1 MAEDNRVLEPV
12 CILIAVEFHMNLHVY
27 GLNHRSAPLVVREQA
42 MIAHEHLAPA
52 LQSILNEDGILEAVI
67 LSTCNR
73 CEFYA
78 IADNGRRLDQWMAK
92 QHRKGDGSYQ
102 QYTYLY
108 SGAEAV
114 AHLLRVAIGLDA
126 QVMGEPQILGQVK
139 AAFATALDVGAAG
152 PELNRLFQQVFNSAK
167 SIRNDTGLGAHAI
180 SASYLTWLMIQRCIP
195 IDKPA
200 SMVLVGAGEMIAN
213 LIPYLQ
219 QAPQLDITLI
229 NRTPEH
235 AEALLPTAKVLTMP
249 FLLESLIDCD
259 VAVFAT
265 ESYHPLLTRDA
276 VQTILPQRSKPLY
289 CLDLALPRNVE
300 ANVTECAHVSLFN
313 LDDIQLWVDENQDK
327 RQQAAL
333 RAEEAIKE
341 HSRRYQK
348 QLQTIEFDELIKSYR
363 RKINS
368 LRELELNKAL
378 QKLQEGVEPAVVLQQ
393 FSHALANKVMHHP
406 SQALNQARFEKSK
419 DWLAS
424 AKLLLGLE

>member
-1 MAEDNRVLEPV
+1 
-12 CILIAVEFHMNLHVY
+12 MNLYVY

-42 MIAHEHLAPA
+42 MIAHEHLVPA
-52 LQSILNEDGILEAVI
+52 LQSILNEDGILEAII

-73 CEFYA
+73 CELYA
-78 IADNGRRLDQWMAK
+78 IADKGHRLEHWMAK
-92 QHRKGDGSYQ
+92 QHRKGDGSYK

-108 SGAEAV
+108 NGEEAV

-139 AAFATALDVGAAG
+139 AAFATALEIGAAG
-152 PELNRLFQQVFNSAK
+152 PELNHLFQQIFNSTK
-167 SIRNDTGLGAHAI
+167 TIRNDTGLGAHAI
-180 SASYLTWLMIQRCIP
+180 SASYLTWLMMQRCIP
-195 IDKPA
+195 MDKPA
-200 SMVLVGAGEMIAN
+200 AVVLVGAGEMIAN

-219 QAPQLDITLI
+219 QAPQLNITLI

-235 AEALLPTAKVLTMP
+235 ANALLPGATVLP
-249 FLLESLIDCD
+249 LSSLRESLAECD
-259 VAVFAT
+259 IAVFAT
-265 ESYHPLLTRDA
+265 ESYHPLLTRA
-276 VQTILPQRSKPLY
+276 AIEPILQQRSKALY

-300 ANVTECAHVSLFN
+300 ASIAECANVSLFN

-327 RQQAAL
+327 RKQAAE
-333 RAEEAIKE
+333 RAEEEIKL
-341 HSRRYQK
+341 HSGRYQK
-348 QLQTIEFDELIKSYR
+348 RLQTIEFDELIKAYR

-378 QKLQEGVEPAVVLQQ
+378 QKLAEGVDATTVLQE
-393 FSHALANKVMHHP
+393 FSQALANKVMHHP
-406 SQALNQARFEKSK
+406 SQALNKARFDKNK